1 MLKGKKI
8 ILGITGSI
16 AAYKA
21 AFLVRL
27 LVQNKAEVK
36 VIMTA
41 TAEEFISPLTLST
54 LSGNPVLSGL
64 FERKS
69 GEWTNHVDL
78 GLWADLMLVAP
89 ATANTIAKMAY
100 GQADNLLLTVF
111 LSARCPVIIAPAM
124 DMDMFLHPATQRNV
138 KTLQDMGVS
147 IIDAATGQLASGLS
161 GKGRLEEPSVI
172 MEKLIDFFTLRDGAQ
187 SLQGKK
193 IMLTAGPT
201 YEAIDPVRFIGNYSS
216 GKMGIALADAL
227 SAKGAEVHLIAG
239 PMSLVPS
246 NEKVYIYNVVSANE
260 MFEKSIDLFP
270 QMDGAIMAAAVSDF
284 TPVSPAEQKT
294 KRGKDDLV
302 IRLKPT
308 RDIAAELGTMK
319 SSSQWLVGFA
329 LETQNETVNAKKKLE
344 KKNLDMIVLNSLNDQ
359 GAGFGHDTNKISI
372 IDRTGAV
379 TAFELKPK
387 MQVAHDIVSHIVKL
401 V

>member
-27 LVQNKAEVK
+27 LVQNRAEVK

-54 LSGNPVLSGL
+54 LSANPVLSGL
-64 FERKS
+64 FERKT
-69 GEWTNHVDL
+69 GEWTNHVNL

-147 IIDAATGQLASGLS
+147 IIEAATGELASGLS
-161 GKGRLEEPSVI
+161 GKGRLEEPAVI
-172 MEKLIDFFTLRDGAQ
+172 LEKLIDFFTTQDGD
-187 SLQGKK
+187 LPLHGKK

-201 YEAIDPVRFIGNYSS
+201 FEAIDPVRFIGNHSS

-227 SAKGAEVHLIAG
+227 SAKGAEVHLVAG
-239 PMSLVPS
+239 PMNLVPS
-246 NEKVYIYNVVSANE
+246 DEKVHIYNVVSADE
-260 MFEKSIDLFP
+260 MFEKSLELFP

-294 KRGKDDLV
+294 KRGEDDWI

-308 RDIAAELGTMK
+308 RDIAAELGRMK
-319 SSSQWLVGFA
+319 GPEQWLVGFA
-329 LETQNETVNAKKKLE
+329 LETQNETVNAKKKLK
-344 KKNLDMIVLNSLNDQ
+344 KKNLDMIVLNSLNDK
-359 GAGFGHDTNKISI
+359 GAGFGHDTNKITI
-372 IDRTGAV
+372 IDRTG
-379 TAFELKPK
+379 ELIVFDLKSK
-387 MQVAHDIVSHIVKL
+387 VQVANDIVSHIIKL
-401 V
+401 I